1 MPLVSLLLR
10 YSTRSINL
18 KIKIMAA
25 FHKLCRKALLFGLRP
40 ADALVPDSAASPPL
54 ALQALI
60 KESESRKRGRDAAAT
75 LYGNYYRS
83 AYWAGY
89 LLSSIAVALALLTI
103 GLPALGGIFVGLEIL
118 VISLILLI
126 YVIGSKKKWHQNW
139 LEARRD
145 AEFLRHQP
153 LVTLLKS
160 SVGEP
165 HERHPLTLES
175 ARDLLLDQQG
185 LWPWIQ
191 QQVSEQINYHHAR
204 AHDEHHL
211 RHRVHRIAFG
221 CFILTFIAVA
231 LHLVIHS
238 NWLSIAAAFFPSLA
252 AALTGVIA
260 HSESERLEI
269 DSKRMVSIL
278 QGLLTQLKTLPTSL
292 SDRQALLS
300 KSLDALLSDIDDW
313 HVYAKEKTLTL
324 A

>member
-1 MPLVSLLLR
+1 LLLNDP
-10 YSTRSINL
+10 S
-18 KIKIMAA
+18 
-25 FHKLCRKALLFGLRP
+25 
-40 ADALVPDSAASPPL
+40 
-54 ALQALI
+54 
-60 KESESRKRGRDAAAT
+60 
-75 LYGNYYRS
+75 
-83 AYWAGY
+83 
-89 LLSSIAVALALLTI
+89 
-103 GLPALGGIFVGLEIL
+103 
-118 VISLILLI
+118 
-126 YVIGSKKKWHQNW
+126 
-139 LEARRD
+139 
-145 AEFLRHQP
+145 
-153 LVTLLKS
+153 
-160 SVGEP
+160 
-165 HERHPLTLES
+165 
-175 ARDLLLDQQG
+175 

-231 LHLVIHS
+231 LHLVILS
-238 NWLSIAAAFFPSLA
+238 NCLSIAAAFFPSLA

-278 QGLLTQLKTLPTSL
+278 QGLLTQLKTLPASL

-300 KSLDALLSDIDDW
+300 KSLDSLLSDIDDW

>member
-1 MPLVSLLLR
+1 MMP
-10 YSTRSINL
+10 
-18 KIKIMAA
+18 
-25 FHKLCRKALLFGLRP
+25 FHKLCRNILLTGVRRAEAP
-40 ADALVPDSAASPPL
+40 ASVVITTPPP
-54 ALQALI
+54 ALQPLI
-60 KESESRKRGRDAAAT
+60 DETESRKRSRDLAAT
-75 LYGNYYRS
+75 RYGNSYRS

-103 GLPALGGIFVGLEIL
+103 GLPALGGIFVSLEIL
-118 VISLILLI
+118 VISSILLI
-126 YVIGSKKKWHQNW
+126 YVVGSKKRWHQNW

-160 SVGEP
+160 SSGEIQDQHFLP
-165 HERHPLTLES
+165 TET

-292 SDRQALLS
+292 SDRQTLLS

>member
-1 MPLVSLLLR
+1 MSTFHKWCRKTLLTGVSRAKPLVEE
-10 YSTRSINL
+10 
-18 KIKIMAA
+18 AEA
-25 FHKLCRKALLFGLRP
+25 RP
-40 ADALVPDSAASPPL
+40 PA
-54 ALQALI
+54 ALQDLI
-60 KESESRKRGRDAAAT
+60 NDTESKKHHLDIAAT
-75 LYGNYYRS
+75 RYGNYYRS
-83 AYWAGY
+83 AYWSGY
-89 LLSSIAVALALLTI
+89 LLSSVAVALALLTI
-103 GLPALGGIFVGLEIL
+103 GIPEISGVFVGLEIL
-118 VISLILLI
+118 VISSILLI
-126 YVIGSKKKWHQNW
+126 YIVGSKNKWHQNW
-139 LEARRD
+139 LQSRRD
-145 AEFLRHQP
+145 AEFLRHQA
-153 LVTLLKS
+153 LVTLLERSQNLPGS
-160 SVGEP
+160 SNTSTTSNDID
-165 HERHPLTLES
+165 ERMTNTTLSS
-175 ARDLLLDQQG
+175 AAAQDVLLNDPS

-238 NWLSIAAAFFPSLA
+238 NWLSIAAAFLPSLA